1 MTQIVA
7 LPQTSVVCRSLQ
19 WTIQPVSRLLG
30 MAFVIKANDAGR
42 IGWIAAANHRGF
54 RSLAD
59 RAKAAEFATR
69 EEAQMAIDKLPE
81 AFARA
86 GIRFSIEPADS
97 DS

>member
-1 MTQIVA
+1 
-7 LPQTSVVCRSLQ
+7 
-19 WTIQPVSRLLG
+19 

-42 IGWIAAANHRGF
+42 IGWISGANHRGF

-59 RAKAAEFATR
+59 RAKAAVFATR
-69 EEAQMAIDKLPE
+69 EEAQVAIDKLPE
-81 AFARA
+81 AFVRA